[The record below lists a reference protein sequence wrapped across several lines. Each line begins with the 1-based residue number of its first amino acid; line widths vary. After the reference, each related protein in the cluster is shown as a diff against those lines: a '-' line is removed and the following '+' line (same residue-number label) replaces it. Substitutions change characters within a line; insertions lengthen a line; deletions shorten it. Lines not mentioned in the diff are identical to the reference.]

1 VSAPEHDRPR
11 LDQVLAW
18 KRGEAVFDNASLPE
32 ALAEMNRYSATP
44 IMADPS
50 LAALRISGLYRT
62 GDNAGFARAVAALH
76 GLVLRAH
83 ADRLEL
89 LPR

>member
-1 VSAPEHDRPR
+1 M
-11 LDQVLAW
+11 DQVLAW

-32 ALAEMNRYSATP
+32 ALAEMNRHSAAP

-50 LAALRISGLYRT
+50 LAGLRISGLYRT

-76 GLVLRAH
+76 GLVLREH
-83 ADRLEL
+83 TDRLEL